1 MAVEDSILPNG
12 PDKTITRHI
21 GDALHPARENKAGI
35 RAEIGNLA
43 DILRCGSHVRF
54 TPESRHVQ
62 CTRRC
67 LLCANSGHRQT
78 YSITSS
84 ARPISVLG
92 MLRPSALAVLRLRI
106 ISTFVACC
114 TGRSETF
121 SPLRMRPV

>member
-1 MAVEDSILPNG
+1 MPLLMSAFSPKANIG
-12 PDKTITRHI
+12 PQSLQVRSGSK
-21 GDALHPARENKAGI
+21 
-35 RAEIGNLA
+35 A
-43 DILRCGSHVRF
+43 DIDRSSRDVRF
-54 TPESRHVQ
+54 TPKSGHWRAIF
-62 CTRRC
+62 RC
-67 LLCANSGHRQT
+67 PLSANSGHRQT